1 MRNLKTV
8 LILFFAVIWTNLS
21 AQTTFSLSQSD
32 IACGEQTCLQVSVQ
46 GFTNILTFQ
55 YSMNWDAAILG
66 NASVQSFGIGD
77 LSAANFNLA
86 NPGIARIGWD
96 DSNTTGISL
105 TDNTVVFEICFD
117 EVGGNTATS
126 AVQFSSN
133 PIAIE
138 VIDSQGELITPNFN
152 NGAVAVS
159 CDTMEGDGGNNMDSS
174 LTFSATQTTA
184 NCGEQ
189 VCVDINASGFSNIV
203 SFQYAM
209 NWDANLLGTATVQG
223 FGIANM
229 DASQFN
235 ASTPGILR
243 VGYDDSSLQGANL
256 PDNSILFQVCFDLAN
271 DAAGNAAITFS
282 DTPISIEVT
291 DVQGSIIAATFQSGN
306 ITINCDSGNT
316 GGDGGTGGDNSGDMT
331 DGDNSTISD
340 TLGFSVG
347 QVTGNCGEQV
357 CVGITTIGFADIV
370 SFQYSMNWDAALLGN
385 PTLQQFGLPDMDVSQ
400 FNSATPG
407 VLRVGY
413 DDSSLQGRSLT
424 DGTVLYQLCFDIAAD
439 AAGTSEVNFSANPIA
454 IEVVDVQSNIL
465 TPILQNGALTIAC
478 LDTMSMDT
486 MITDTTTMDTMPPLP
501 ELPLGFSISTDTSN
515 CGDQVCLDV
524 SVQGFSSVTSFRYSM
539 NWNAQLMGSEEIA
552 STNLDGIRFGPLA
565 PGVFF
570 TEWIDPTGQG
580 VTLADN
586 EIIYTV
592 CFNQFTSTEN
602 TATVSFSSVP
612 IPIRVTTADGL
623 TTTRLELNAGQVF
636 ITCDPIDMDTMSNDV
651 ADSLSFAINSLT
663 GNCGEQVCTAVTAQ
677 DFNNIFSFQY
687 SLTYSADLGAV
698 SVQNFGLAG
707 LSESNF
713 NLNEPGTVRVGW
725 DDSSLEGV
733 SIPDNQVLFD
743 LCFDVGATISGDF
756 EVAFSN
762 TPLAI
767 ETVDVDG
774 NILNPSFQDGAL
786 TIACEVTPPPVDT
799 TVTPVD
805 TMITPETL
813 QLAIADGTVN
823 CGDQICIDVTTQGFN
838 EILSFQYS
846 INWNP
851 NILGNPT
858 FQGFNLT
865 GLGAGNFNAEAPGI
879 IRTGWTDPNVTGVTM
894 VEDAVLYQI
903 CFDAIGNE
911 AATTDVQ
918 FSNIPLAIEILG
930 GDAEPIEA
938 TFKNGTVMVECTVI
952 EPPVDTIPNNIG
964 DELTFMLSQ
973 TTGNCTEQVCMDV
986 TVQNFNDILTY
997 QYSVNW
1003 DANLLGQASIQGF
1016 NMAGLSAANFNT
1028 ATPGVLR
1035 VGWDDTS
1042 ISGVSLPDNQ
1052 VIYQICFDNINAAVE
1067 SLPISFSGTPIP
1079 VEVVDNQNNLVN
1091 PEFINGNLT
1100 ISCDDGN
1107 NGGGPVEGDLIFRL
1121 SPTTVNCG
1129 EQICSNVQ
1137 VNGFNNILSFQYSII
1152 WDAAALGTATV
1163 QAFGIPDINAS
1174 NFNDN
1179 TPGILR
1185 VGWDDTFIT
1194 GVTLPNDHILFQVC
1208 FDPVDEPIENIG
1220 INFSGS
1226 PTSIEVIDRNSQPIT
1241 PILQNGTI
1249 TANCDTTNPVD
1260 ADNDGF
1266 NSDVD
1271 CDDNNAAINPN
1282 GIEIANNGIDE
1293 DCNGADLVTVFPD
1306 NDGDGFTS
1314 DVDCDDNNPIIFPG
1328 ATEFPN
1334 NNVDEDC
1341 DGIALFIDADNDGF
1355 NSSLDCDDNNASINS
1370 GATEIP
1376 DNGIDEDCDGADL
1389 VTVFPD
1395 NDGDGFTSD
1404 VDCDDNNPIIFP
1416 GATEFPNN
1424 NVDEDCDGIAQFID
1438 ADNDGFNSSIDCDD
1452 NNPNINGR
1460 GIEIPN
1466 NGIDED
1472 CDGEDLVLAI
1482 DADNDG
1488 FDSIVD
1494 CDDNNPNI
1502 NTGATEIP
1510 DNGIDED
1517 CDGADL
1523 VTIFPDN
1530 DGDGFT
1536 SDIDCDDNDPNINP
1550 NATEIANNGIDE
1562 DCDGISLFI
1571 DVDGDGFNSSMDCD
1585 DNNPNIN
1592 PNATEIANNGID
1604 EDCDG
1609 EDLIQAIDAD
1619 NDGFDSEAD
1628 CDDNNPNINPNA
1640 TEIAN
1645 NGIDEDCDG
1654 EDLIQVIDADN
1665 DGFDS
1670 EADCDDNNP
1679 NINPNATEIANNGI
1693 DEDCDGEDLI
1703 QAIDAD
1709 NDGFDSEAD
1718 CDDNDPNINPNATE
1732 IANNGI
1738 DEDCDGISLFI
1749 DVDGDGFNSSMDCDD
1764 NNPNIN
1770 PNATEIA
1777 NNGIDEDC
1785 DGEDLIQAIDADNDG
1800 FDSEADCDD
1809 NNPNINPN
1817 ATEIPNNGIDEDC
1830 NGEDLIGVDDN
1841 AVTIRL
1847 SNATA
1852 TCGSSQVC
1860 LDATAGN
1867 FKDLISFQYS
1877 LNWDPTLLG
1886 NVTTQNYNLAGLN
1899 NSAFFAPQEGVMRVS
1914 WFDTQ
1919 VAGVSA
1925 DNDQIIFQICF
1936 DIISNSNATAIVQ
1949 FSGNPIPIE
1958 IIDQTGNEM
1967 ATNLVDAVI
1976 NIENCANII
1985 MSETNTPTIATGTK
1999 NQNTLPPSSI
2009 AFSAIKNN
2017 KKGNSLEN
2025 IQLYPNPTTN
2035 RLNLILE
2042 NPLPENG
2049 EIRLYNIWGKLLQ
2062 IKPIG
2067 KTQNQTH
2074 LNLGGFASG
2083 VYLVEIRTG
2092 NTFVRKRVVRK

>member
-159 CDTMEGDGGNNMDSS
+159 CDTMEGNGGTGDGGNNMDSS
-174 LTFSATQTTA
+174 LTFSATQATA

-189 VCVDINASGFSNIV
+189 VCVDVNASGFSNIV

-271 DAAGNAAITFS
+271 DAVGNAAITFS

-316 GGDGGTGGDNSGDMT
+316 GGDVGTGGDNSGDMT

-357 CVGITTIGFADIV
+357 CVDITTNGFADIV

-539 NWNAQLMGSEEIA
+539 NWNAQLMGSEEIV

-687 SLTYSADLGAV
+687 SLTYSADLGAA

-1355 NSSLDCDDNNASINS
+1355 NSSIDCDDNNPNIN
-1370 GATEIP
+1370 GRGIEIP
-1376 DNGIDEDCDGADL
+1376 NNGIDEDCDGIDL
-1389 VTVFPD
+1389 IIPD

-1404 VDCDDNNPIIFP
+1404 VDCDDNNPIIYP

-1424 NVDEDCDGIAQFID
+1424 NVDEDCDGIAQFIDADNDGFNSSIDCDDSNPNINGRATEIPNNGIDEDCDGTDLIIVYPDNDGDGFTSDVDCDDNNPIIYPGATEFPNNNDDEDCDGIAQFID

-1536 SDIDCDDNDPNINP
+1536 SDI
-1550 NATEIANNGIDE
+1550 
-1562 DCDGISLFI
+1562 
-1571 DVDGDGFNSSMDCD
+1571 
-1585 DNNPNIN
+1585 
-1592 PNATEIANNGID
+1592 
-1604 EDCDG
+1604 
-1609 EDLIQAIDAD
+1609 
-1619 NDGFDSEAD
+1619 
-1628 CDDNNPNINPNA
+1628 
-1640 TEIAN
+1640 
-1645 NGIDEDCDG
+1645 
-1654 EDLIQVIDADN
+1654 
-1665 DGFDS
+1665 
-1670 EADCDDNNP
+1670 
-1679 NINPNATEIANNGI
+1679 
-1693 DEDCDGEDLI
+1693 
-1703 QAIDAD
+1703 
-1709 NDGFDSEAD
+1709 D